1 MIKTLQVVELHR
13 AFGRRMQEA
22 RKAKGFTQYDLAD
35 LLEVSHVQVA
45 FWEMGR
51 NGPRVEKLPAI
62 AGALGVSLDWLFGIE
77 GADKAAG

>member
-1 MIKTLQVVELHR
+1 MKTLQTVKLHK
-13 AFGRRMQEA
+13 AFGQRLQEA
-22 RKAKGFTQYDLAD
+22 RKAKGFSQEDLAD
-35 LLEVSHVQVA
+35 LLGVSHVQVA

-51 NGPRVEKLPAI
+51 NAPRVEKLPAI